1 MTRFK
6 ICGLR
11 ELDHALVAADSGAD
25 FIGFNF
31 VPGVRRQVTPEHAEA
46 VIKEFRRL
54 RGVGPPQVVGL
65 FANQPVDEVNRI
77 AGQCGLDLAQLCGN
91 EPPEYW
97 EAVDIPVIKQIKVR
111 DGDGSEGAAESTR
124 REVAEVISHGH
135 MAMLDTHREGSLGG
149 TGKTFDWS
157 IAAALSGA
165 YDYLLAG
172 GLSPENVGLAIAT
185 AMPWGV
191 DVSSGVETDGVK
203 DPDKIVAFANQV
215 RLASGNHDAHS

>member
-25 FIGFNF
+25 LIGLNF

-46 VIKEFRRL
+46 VIKELRRL
-54 RGVGPPQVVGL
+54 RGGGPPRVVGL

-77 AGQCGLDLAQLCGN
+77 AGQCGLDLAQLCGD

-97 EAVDIPVIKQIKVR
+97 EEVDVPVIKQIKVR
-111 DGDGSEGAAESTR
+111 DRDGGGAADSTR

-135 MAMLDTHREGSLGG
+135 RAMLDSHSEGSLGG

-157 IAAALSGA
+157 IAAALSGE

-185 AMPWGV
+185 ARPLGV

-203 DPDKIVAFANQV
+203 DPDKIVAFADQV
-215 RLASGNHDAHS
+215 RLASGSQDAYS